1 MKITEEFPRC
11 REKMSD
17 LNKGQQP
24 SMPVLGITHQDTDY
38 YGVKQAWIPTSV
50 SLLTSS
56 APQFLIHKM
65 KVMVSTA
72 SGFHEGYIR

>member
-1 MKITEEFPRC
+1 MKITEESPRC

-38 YGVKQAWIPTSV
+38 YGVKQA
-50 SLLTSS
+50 
-56 APQFLIHKM
+56 
-65 KVMVSTA
+65 
-72 SGFHEGYIR
+72 